1 MKKVLIF
8 VIDIDRRIDRYSL
21 DQLCNM
27 LKSSEI
33 TDDYHVIFIP
43 SCINPVFEDDNKNIV
58 VSTIDNVNV
67 TLDDIVKFVKQ
78 LQEDKH
84 NDKN

>member
-8 VIDIDRRIDRYSL
+8 VIDIDRHIDRCSF
-21 DQLCNM
+21 DQLCKM

-33 TDDYHVIFIP
+33 TDDYHVIIIP
-43 SCINPVFEDDNKNIV
+43 SYINPVFEDDNKNIV
-58 VSTIDNVNV
+58 VSTINNVDV